1 MKQEHPPIIFS
12 ACAPSDQS
20 WLWRWEAHLRPL
32 SQAGLLSTWSEHHL
46 PPGVERLQQL
56 QDHLDQAD
64 LIVLLLSADFFTDDH
79 CIMLMERAFTRH
91 QQGTAQIIPLLLR
104 PISWRV
110 TPLGTFPPLPSNSRP
125 VTQWNDPEAALVD
138 CVDGIHHILS
148 HPVAP
153 QLIHATNP
161 DKQPSDHPFEAVE
174 YSTCFISY
182 SSKDQAFATRLYT
195 DLQYRGVRCWFAPE
209 DLKIGDP
216 FRQRID
222 ESIRKF
228 DKLLLILSTHSVA
241 SPWVEK
247 EVETAFEKE
256 HRTNRLVL
264 FPVKLDESIMQTD
277 RAWAADIRR
286 TRHIGDF
293 THWKEYDAYQA
304 MLERLLHSLKTG
316 TT

>member
-1 MKQEHPPIIFS
+1 
-12 ACAPSDQS
+12 
-20 WLWRWEAHLRPL
+20 LRPV
-32 SQAGLLSTWSEHHL
+32 SW
-46 PPGVERLQQL
+46 
-56 QDHLDQAD
+56 
-64 LIVLLLSADFFTDDH
+64 
-79 CIMLMERAFTRH
+79 
-91 QQGTAQIIPLLLR
+91 QI
-104 PISWRV
+104 
-110 TPLGTFPPLPSNSRP
+110 TPLGTFPPLPSNSYP
-125 VTQWNDPEAALVD
+125 VTQWNNSEAALLD
-138 CVDGIHHILS
+138 CADGIRHILS

-153 QLIHATNP
+153 PLVHGMDP
-161 DKQPSDHPFEAVE
+161 DKQPSDKKSEAVQ

-182 SSKDQAFATRLYT
+182 SSKDQAFAARLYT

-209 DLKIGDP
+209 DLKVGDQ

-222 ESIRKF
+222 ESIRAY

-264 FPVKLDESIMQTD
+264 FPVKLDESVMHTD

-293 THWKEYDAYQA
+293 THWKEYDAYQV
-304 MLERLLHSLKTG
+304 MLERLLHDLKTG